1 MRYIENSNTIGRSKI
16 IFRKVIIPGMAFEKI
31 FNIVGVVGLPQM
43 YLSEKH
49 TGQLVTH
56 VKSVRVAKR
65 ASYKTFPGK
74 D

>member
-16 IFRKVIIPGMAFEKI
+16 IFRKVIIPGMTFEKF
-31 FNIVGVVGLPQM
+31 FNIVGVVDLPQM

-49 TGQLVTH
+49 TGQLMTH
-56 VKSVRVAKR
+56 VKSVRVAKP
-65 ASYKTFPGK
+65 ASYKTIPAK

>member
-16 IFRKVIIPGMAFEKI
+16 IFRKVIIPGMTFEKF
-31 FNIVGVVGLPQM
+31 FNIVGVVDLPQM

-49 TGQLVTH
+49 TGQLMTH
-56 VKSVRVAKR
+56 VKSVRVAKPV
-65 ASYKTFPGK
+65 SYKTILAK